1 MTAQIY
7 QIRDFDPHPRDT
19 RLRLLRN
26 QVDETAREL
35 AVIMQGMGF
44 CTPDTQPCEM
54 NPDDCA

>member
-1 MTAQIY
+1 MTAQVY
-7 QIRDFDPHPRDT
+7 QIRDFQPNDT

-35 AVIMQGMGF
+35 AVIMKGMGF
-44 CTPDTQPCEM
+44 CTPDTAPCEI